1 MSQHNLRCLAA
12 GVFMF
17 MAGCT
22 IAPAPSQSSTT
33 MPLPTGA
40 IDQASSQDTVA
51 PGMLP
56 PTFTPPPISQPAP
69 ATPTEKPTL
78 TVCRLDCDYVTLR
91 DAIRA
96 ANPNGGDVIA
106 LLEPVLT
113 EAGIIIDRSL
123 IIHGLGAD
131 ESVLQAA
138 MSLDQAPDRV
148 LWIEEG
154 VTVTLRDLTIQH
166 GYPPEQPNSGGGIA
180 NFGMLTLERCVVS
193 HNQAADGGGI
203 WNKGVLTLIDSM
215 VWGNTS
221 DGIAPPAMECG
232 SGGGINNAFG
242 TTLTLIN
249 STVYSNTAVGKGGGL
264 HVACEGTATL
274 INSTVSGNRAERMG
288 GGIHLRGHMVLE
300 HSTVSGNRSGE
311 EGGGIY
317 VRGSM
322 DYTNSI
328 IADNGKSGDCFI
340 GGPGD
345 YRGKGEI
352 GINAFNLVEDGG
364 CDAAFAID
372 PMLGPLGDYGG
383 LTKTQMI
390 LAGSP
395 AIDTV
400 PLESCSLLSD
410 QRGAPRPIPLL
421 SLDTPCDIGAV
432 EFLPV
437 DLEP

>member
-1 MSQHNLRCLAA
+1 MKQHALRCLAV
-12 GVFMF
+12 GMLVFI
-17 MAGCT
+17 AGC
-22 IAPAPSQSSTT
+22 ALGPAPSQSSTS
-33 MPLPTGA
+33 MPLSTGA
-40 IDQASSQDTVA
+40 VDPASGQEAVAQD
-51 PGMLP
+51 MLL

-69 ATPTEKPTL
+69 ATPTEIPTL
-78 TVCRLDCDYVTLR
+78 TVCRSGCDTVTLQ
-91 DAIRA
+91 DAIQA

-106 LLEPVLT
+106 VLDPVLT

-123 IIHGLGAD
+123 TIQGLGAD
-131 ESVLQAA
+131 VTVLQAA
-138 MSLDQAPDRV
+138 ASLDQAPDRV

-154 VTVTLRDLTIQH
+154 VTVTLQDITIQH

-180 NFGMLTLERCVVS
+180 NFGTLTLERCVIS
-193 HNQAADGGGI
+193 HNQAGDGGGI
-203 WNKGVLTLIDSM
+203 WNKGILTLIDSM
-215 VWGNTS
+215 VWGNKS

-249 STVYSNTAVGKGGGL
+249 STVYSNTAVSKGGGL

-274 INSTVSGNRAERMG
+274 TNSTVSGNRAGRMG
-288 GGIHLRGHMVLE
+288 GGIHLRGHMVME
-300 HSTVSGNRSGE
+300 HSTISGNRSGE

-322 DYTNSI
+322 DYSNSI

-352 GINAFNLVEDGG
+352 GLNTFNLVEDGG
-364 CDAAFAID
+364 CDAAFVAD
-372 PMLGPLGDYGG
+372 PVLGPLGDYGG
-383 LTKTQMI
+383 LAKTQMI

-395 AIDTV
+395 AIDVV
-400 PLESCSLLSD
+400 PLESCLLSAD
-410 QRGAPRPIPLL
+410 QRGAPRPIPVL
-421 SLDTPCDIGAV
+421 SLETPCDIGAV
-432 EFLPV
+432 EFSPV